1 MALVQQQ
8 WRQQHQQGSERRTP
22 RERVAVVGSGVSGL
36 TAAFLLQR
44 RYDVLLFEAD
54 DRLGGHAHTH
64 ELPDPRAG
72 TLAVDSGFIVH
83 NERTYPN
90 LLRLFGE
97 LGVATQETEMS
108 MSVRCLGCGLEY
120 AGAKG
125 ARGVFARAANL
136 CDLRF
141 LRMLGEIK
149 RFHRHARRML
159 AAPSGTPSGT
169 PDSADLGAAVDAGG
183 VTLGRFLELGG
194 YSAYFADHFLVPLVS
209 AVWSTGPELV
219 LRYPARYLFEFLDHH
234 GMLSVTGSPRWRT
247 VVGGSRSYVERAA
260 KGLSAVNVS
269 TPVRAV
275 QRGAGG
281 VMLWDEAGERHEADR
296 VVLATHPDQALRL
309 LADPTPD
316 ESAVLG
322 AIEYSR
328 NETVLHTD
336 ASVLPRSEAARS
348 CWNYLVPRCGTQ
360 LGPTTERAVV
370 TYHMNQLQRFDAAED
385 YLVTL
390 NKAEAIDEARVL
402 ARMVYEHPVYTPE
415 SVAAQSRLPQLNT
428 ERTAYAGAY
437 HGWGFHE
444 DGCASGVAAA
454 TAFGAGW

>member
-1 MALVQQQ
+1 MAPVKEIADG
-8 WRQQHQQGSERRTP
+8 HPAPARR
-22 RERVAVVGSGVSGL
+22 RVAVVGSGVAGL
-36 TAAFLLQR
+36 TTAYLLQR

-64 ELPDPRAG
+64 DLPDPRAG
-72 TLAVDSGFIVH
+72 ALAVDSGFIVH

-108 MSVRCLGCGLEY
+108 MSVRCISCGLEY

-125 ARGVFARAANL
+125 PRGVFARPANL
-136 CDLRF
+136 RDLRF

-149 RFHRHARRML
+149 RFHRHARRLL
-159 AAPSGTPSGT
+159 ATPTRDSV
-169 PDSADLGAAVDAGG
+169 DSA
-183 VTLGRFLELGG
+183 TLGQFLEQGR

-234 GMLSVTGSPRWRT
+234 GMLSVTGSPCWRT
-247 VVGGSRSYVERAA
+247 VVGGSRAYVERAV
-260 KGLSAVNVS
+260 KGLSAVNIS

-275 QRGAGG
+275 ERREAG
-281 VMLWDEAGERHEADR
+281 VTLWDEAGGRHEVDY
-296 VVLATHPDQALRL
+296 VVLATHPDQALRV
-309 LADPTPD
+309 LADPSPA
-316 ESAVLG
+316 EVAVLG
-322 AIEYSR
+322 AIGYSR

-336 ASVLPRSEAARS
+336 ASLLPRSEAARS
-348 CWNYLVPRCGTQ
+348 CWNYLVPHCGTR

-370 TYHMNQLQRFDAAED
+370 TYHMNRLQRFEAEHD

-390 NKAEAIDEARVL
+390 NATEAIDEARVL
-402 ARMVYEHPVYTPE
+402 ARMVYEHPAYTPE
-415 SVAAQSRLPQLNT
+415 SVAAQARLPELST
-428 ERTAYAGAY
+428 GRTAYAGAY

-454 TAFGAGW
+454 AAFGVDW

>member
-1 MALVQQQ
+1 MAPVED
-8 WRQQHQQGSERRTP
+8 GAERIPAAAGRP
-22 RERVAVVGSGVSGL
+22 RIAVVGSGVAGL
-36 TAAFLLQR
+36 TAAYLLQR

-64 ELPDPRAG
+64 DLADPRAG
-72 TLAVDSGFIVH
+72 ALAVDSGFIVH

-90 LLRLFGE
+90 LLRLFRE

-125 ARGVFARAANL
+125 PRGVFARPGSLA
-136 CDLRF
+136 DPRF
-141 LRMLGEIK
+141 LRMIGEIR
-149 RFHRHARRML
+149 RFHRHARRLL
-159 AAPSGTPSGT
+159 ATGSELREAVVGT
-169 PDSADLGAAVDAGG
+169 
-183 VTLGRFLELGG
+183 TLGNFLEQGG
-194 YSAYFADHFLVPLVS
+194 YSRYFADHFLVPLVS

-247 VVGGSRSYVERAA
+247 VVGGSRTYVERAA

-275 QRGAGG
+275 QRGASG
-281 VMLWDEAGERHEADR
+281 VTLWDESGTRHEADG
-296 VVLATHPDQALRL
+296 VVLATHPDQALRI
-309 LADPTPD
+309 LADASPD

-322 AIEYSR
+322 AITYSR

-336 ASVLPRSEAARS
+336 AAVLPRRSAARS
-348 CWNYLVPRCGTQ
+348 CWNYLVPHCGTPM
-360 LGPTTERAVV
+360 GPSTERALV
-370 TYHMNQLQRFDAAED
+370 TYDMNRLQRFDAEQD

-390 NKAEAIDEARVL
+390 NATELIDPAQVL
-402 ARMVYEHPVYTPE
+402 TRMVYEHPVYTPE
-415 SVAAQSRLPQLNT
+415 SVAAQARLPELTTAQ
-428 ERTAYAGAY
+428 TAYAGAY

-454 TAFGAGW
+454 AAFGVRW